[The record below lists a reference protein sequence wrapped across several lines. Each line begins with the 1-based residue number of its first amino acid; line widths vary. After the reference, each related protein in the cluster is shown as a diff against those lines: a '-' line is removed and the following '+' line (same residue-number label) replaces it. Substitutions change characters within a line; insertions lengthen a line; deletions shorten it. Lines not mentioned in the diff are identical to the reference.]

1 VSYSVDEISR
11 WRLYFICTYQSLKH
25 RKNSRKKIKAE
36 YFFFTILTLA
46 SFWEEIRRG
55 FSVSGGVDR

>member
-1 VSYSVDEISR
+1 MALVFYLHISK
-11 WRLYFICTYQSLKH
+11 LETSQKFKEKNQS
-25 RKNSRKKIKAE
+25 RVF
-36 YFFFTILTLA
+36 FFFTILTLA